1 MTCYDPF
8 VAWNV
13 FCQTKSGNNQ
23 SQTYYISCDMVKI
36 RFSRFPRYRS
46 LLATVLAV
54 FISSCQS
61 PAPEGPEGSWSVP
74 AASGARISLSV
85 QELGDAPRRARFT
98 SADGRFLEETA
109 QWGSSP
115 DEPRAGLRLS
125 EASPGPPLSDP
136 RDPAAIIAQ
145 WTVLQDMRPA
155 FSDLHSGENAYGPV
169 TYWRTQL
176 GTSVCMLFVQRLP
189 PRGNVAATVSGFYCN
204 PRGLPLSSQAAATVI
219 ARIGLR
225 AASKTP

>member
-1 MTCYDPF
+1 MTRYDPF

-13 FCQTKSGNNQ
+13 FCRTKSGNNQ
-23 SQTYYISCDMVKI
+23 SQTYYISCDMVKM

-46 LLATVLAV
+46 LLAAVLAV

-61 PAPEGPEGSWSVP
+61 PPPEGPKGSWSVP
-74 AASGARISLSV
+74 AASVARLSLSV
-85 QELGDAPRRARFT
+85 QELRGAPRRARFA
-98 SADGRFLEETA
+98 SADGRYVEETV
-109 QWGSSP
+109 QWGLGK

-136 RDPAAIIAQ
+136 RDPAAIIGQ
-145 WTVLQDMRPA
+145 WTMLQDMRPA
-155 FSDLHSGENAYGPV
+155 FSDLRNGENAYGPV

-189 PRGNVAATVSGFYCN
+189 PRGDAATTLSGFYCN
-204 PRGLPLSSQAAATVI
+204 PQGLPLSSQAAATVI
-219 ARIGLR
+219 AQIGLR
-225 AASKTP
+225 PASKTP